1 MSWELPLDGTRHVG
15 EVTEEELS
23 SVDHFVASVGALG
36 VSWTVQADL
45 VDYLPDQMFALGAH
59 LLVLAICKLAH
70 ELLND
75 L

>member
-36 VSWTVQADL
+36 VS
-45 VDYLPDQMFALGAH
+45 
-59 LLVLAICKLAH
+59 
-70 ELLND
+70 
-75 L
+75 